1 MTASDASTVAEDASV
16 LHTTELPSQV
26 DDLDG
31 DFKPDELAFQIDL
44 KPHQTR
50 IVTITWGAADRI
62 FRLRGDYEK
71 QTNAIFTRKIDGM
84 GWESKRNAFRL
95 YFDKRNAIDLYG
107 KPRPSLQLDRY
118 ATPGYIYH
126 NYSPDGRD
134 IYLVADALGI
144 GAPAGWVNG
153 TAEHVAEVDD
163 RSWRIISAGPVRA
176 VITSPQDGFAA
187 AAGAP
192 LAVRGHAWSGHTPLA
207 KVELSCDGGRSW
219 QAAQLG
225 PLPDTFAW
233 RRFTAVLAAPPAG
246 AVELIARASDA
257 AGRAQPLESVP
268 WNPKGYG
275 NNTVHRLRGRIE

>member
-1 MTASDASTVAEDASV
+1 MQMKKRSAVWTCAVMLSLSATQLLWAEPHLKSIKVAVTNPTDENRPAENIVLPVPELKKIAPDFYAGSQIVTTSDATTVAEDAIV
-16 LHTTELPSQV
+16 LHPTELPSQV

-50 IVTITWGAADRI
+50 IVTITWGAAVRI

-118 ATPGYIYH
+118 ATPGYVYH

-134 IYLVADALGI
+134 IYLVAVLLVLGV
-144 GAPAGWVNG
+144 PA
-153 TAEHVAEVDD
+153 
-163 RSWRIISAGPVRA
+163 
-176 VITSPQDGFAA
+176 
-187 AAGAP
+187 
-192 LAVRGHAWSGHTPLA
+192 
-207 KVELSCDGGRSW
+207 DGGN
-219 QAAQLG
+219 
-225 PLPDTFAW
+225 
-233 RRFTAVLAAPPAG
+233 
-246 AVELIARASDA
+246 
-257 AGRAQPLESVP
+257 GR
-268 WNPKGYG
+268 
-275 NNTVHRLRGRIE
+275 